1 MIVKVEFG
9 RDRLHGMVWTGH
21 QDPSRYK
28 SGMKSG
34 GITIWKLFIIS
45 YMIHVLFQY
54 PCHIRSSLNVDLF
67 FEQGGCWMTSYV
79 GMTAPWRPKAC
90 VWFYLVG

>member
-1 MIVKVEFG
+1 MIVKVAFG

-34 GITIWKLFIIS
+34 GITIWKLFIS
-45 YMIHVLFQY
+45 YIHVQFQY
-54 PCHIRSSLNVDLF
+54 PCHIRSSLNVDF
-67 FEQGGCWMTSYV
+67 
-79 GMTAPWRPKAC
+79 
-90 VWFYLVG
+90 